1 MLRLIQ
7 RAFYYLIKREIKKQ
21 GVRLKGMWS
30 DKSTLTAMLYQGYS
44 IVYKY
49 SDDSESLYFHEYYNF
64 FVKLDII

>member
-7 RAFYYLIKREIKKQ
+7 RAFDYLIKREIKKQ
-21 GVRLKGMWS
+21 GVRLEGMWS
-30 DKSTLTAMLYQGYS
+30 DKSMLTAMLYQGYS